1 MIAYNDEEKWCYN
14 KIEAWVFNPI
24 QISSMKSMK
33 NCVVNLR
40 HKFFSEKGL
49 LLKVPG
55 LLLKFGSFK
64 RWDFQFFCRLIFA
77 QSEPQN
83 KKNIC

>member
-1 MIAYNDEEKWCYN
+1 
-14 KIEAWVFNPI
+14 
-24 QISSMKSMK
+24 MKSMK

-55 LLLKFGSFK
+55 LLLEFGSFK
-64 RWDFQFFCRLIFA
+64 RWNFQFFCRLIFA
-77 QSEPQN
+77 QSELQN
-83 KKNIC
+83 KNLFAKKGISNVFISFSAQMY